1 MRVKRG
7 VKSRKRRTRIL
18 QRSEGFRGRARN
30 TLKMATEKT
39 ERGMQHAYAGRRIKR
54 RDFRSLWI
62 VRINAAARE
71 NGMSYSV
78 FMSALKKAN
87 ISIDRKILAGL
98 AFDNPVAF
106 KAIADSVKSKQ
117 A

>member
-7 VKSRKRRTRIL
+7 VKARKRRNRIL
-18 QRSEGFRGRARN
+18 KKAEGFRGRARN

-39 ERGMQHAYAGRRIKR
+39 ERGMQHAYAGRRLKR

-71 NGMSYSV
+71 YGMSYSA
-78 FMSALKKAN
+78 FMSGLKKAN
-87 ISIDRKILAGL
+87 IEIDRKILATL
-98 AFDNPVAF
+98 AFDNPAAF
-106 KAIADSVKSKQ
+106 KAIAESVKAK
-117 A
+117 